1 MFSNIKGLFHSALSA
16 RDNDYIPAS
25 TLIKEGSVLDRRKKR
40 NERRTNADRRVGLSK
55 IVSTLDRRKQGERR
69 RNNDRRCTQGD
80 RQKKEINA
88 GETTLSVV
96 NTLIAEQQALSKI
109 TKKMIVSAELMNYKV
124 LNKRIKKLNLAVKA
138 HLCREEDTLHCYL
151 EAVTKG
157 SNKEYDDCLKTLSRY
172 IFTPGEE
179 LIEKLS
185 QYTKSNVDSGSVSQF
200 LLDMYRISDILDE
213 ALIQKNEHLYSLYRQ
228 IPDKYLIDSLDK

>member
-96 NTLIAEQQALSKI
+96 NTLIA
-109 TKKMIVSAELMNYKV
+109 
-124 LNKRIKKLNLAVKA
+124 
-138 HLCREEDTLHCYL
+138 
-151 EAVTKG
+151 
-157 SNKEYDDCLKTLSRY
+157 
-172 IFTPGEE
+172 
-179 LIEKLS
+179 
-185 QYTKSNVDSGSVSQF
+185 
-200 LLDMYRISDILDE
+200 
-213 ALIQKNEHLYSLYRQ
+213 
-228 IPDKYLIDSLDK
+228 